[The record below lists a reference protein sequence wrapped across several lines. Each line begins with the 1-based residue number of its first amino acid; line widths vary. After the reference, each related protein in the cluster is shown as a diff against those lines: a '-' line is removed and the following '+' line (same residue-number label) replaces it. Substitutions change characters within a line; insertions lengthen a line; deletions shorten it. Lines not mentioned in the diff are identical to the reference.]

1 MTTWSRTDT
10 SLVGRWWWT
19 VDRWL
24 LTAVVGLCLAGIIL
38 TLAAS
43 PAVAERLGKDTFYFA
58 HRQMFFIALALAVMV
73 IVSFSATAPAIVTA
87 GDAEAN
93 AAAFKA

>member
-1 MTTWSRTDT
+1 MTAWARTDT
-10 SLVGRWWWT
+10 SLIGRWWWT

-43 PAVAERLGKDTFYFA
+43 PAVAERIGKDTFYFA
-58 HRQMFFIALALAVMV
+58 HRQMLFIALALAVMV
-73 IVSFSATAPAIVTA
+73 IVSLSLPPLPSLTVNSNT
-87 GDAEAN
+87 
-93 AAAFKA
+93 